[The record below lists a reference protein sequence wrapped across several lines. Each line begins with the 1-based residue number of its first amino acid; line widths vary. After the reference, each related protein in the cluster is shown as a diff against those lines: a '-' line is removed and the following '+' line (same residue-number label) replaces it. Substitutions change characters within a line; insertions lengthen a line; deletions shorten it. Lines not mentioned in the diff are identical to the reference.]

1 MNGINGM
8 NGMNEETTML
18 TGAHVLVVDDDEGIL
33 RLARKSLVRAGARV
47 DTCTGVGEAREV
59 LAARTPDVLVLDY
72 QLDGAET
79 GLDFF
84 RRLRVDD
91 VRVPA
96 ILVTGFT
103 DESRVIAALRA
114 GVSDVVPKSGD
125 YLDYLPEAVARV
137 LAQVALQRASDQA
150 LLLRDRE
157 EHYRTLSEALPHLV
171 FTCGADGE
179 CDFLSKQW
187 REYTGLNA
195 DLAATTQNLAWLDA
209 VHPDDCEE
217 IRSTWLK
224 AVRTDNDYRHELRI
238 RRHDGAYRWFDVRIV
253 AMRDPRGGVNKW
265 FGSCTD
271 IHAQRESNEEREQL
285 LASEQAARQTA
296 EEANRAKDRFL
307 AMLSHEL
314 RTPLTPVLAGTRLLE
329 QIPGLP
335 EAARAGVLMIR
346 RNIELE
352 ARLIDDLLDLTR
364 VANGKLSLTLDTVDV
379 HEVIDAVLE
388 LFHSEIQIKQQDV
401 HVELDARHHYVRGD
415 RARLQQM
422 FWNLVRNAAKFTPDG
437 GHIFVRTR
445 DERMHVVIEVEDT
458 GIGIAPEQI
467 GKLFHAFEQ
476 GSHNMTRQFGGLGL
490 GLAVTKALTEAHGG
504 TVAAKSPGTHCG
516 ATFTIVLPTATPVSS
531 AALPADSSGPH
542 RAGALDI
549 LLIEDHEDT
558 AEVMSQL
565 IRGLGHD
572 VAVATSVAG
581 AIALT
586 AAQVFDLVVSD
597 IGLPDGSGIDFIR
610 AFRLASAAPAIALTG
625 FGTDDDVRR
634 SLDAGFTAHLTKPVN
649 FEQLERL
656 IEATV
661 TQRASSAPDPE
672 RPAA

>member
-1 MNGINGM
+1 
-8 NGMNEETTML
+8 ML
-18 TGAHVLVVDDDEGIL
+18 DGARVLVVDDDEGIL
-33 RLARKSLVRAGARV
+33 RLARKSLLRAGARV
-47 DTCTGVGEAREV
+47 DTCTGVGEARTLLGV
-59 LAARTPDVLVLDY
+59 QTPDVLVLDY

-84 RRLRVDD
+84 RRLRADN

-137 LAQVALQRASDQA
+137 LSQVALQRASDEA

-171 FTCGADGE
+171 LTCGADGN

-187 REYTGLNA
+187 LDYTGLDA
-195 DLAATTQNLAWLDA
+195 RDSRGFAWLDA
-209 VHPDDCEE
+209 VHPDDRE
-217 IRSTWLK
+217 
-224 AVRTDNDYRHELRI
+224 AVRRSWLNAVASGATDYRHELRI
-238 RRHDGAYRWFDVRIV
+238 RRHDGVYRWFDVRIV

-271 IHAQRESNEEREQL
+271 IDSQREAAEERERL
-285 LASEQAARQTA
+285 LASEKAARQAA

-329 QIPGLP
+329 QIPDLP
-335 EAARAGVLMIR
+335 EAARSGVLMIR

-364 VANGKLSLTLDTVDV
+364 VANGKLSLALETVDV
-379 HEVIDAVLE
+379 HEVIESVLE
-388 LFHSEIQIKQQDV
+388 LFRSEIQIKQQDV
-401 HVELDARHHYVRGD
+401 HVDLRAKHHYVRGD

-422 FWNLVRNAAKFTPDG
+422 LWNLVRNAAKFTPDG
-437 GHIFVRTR
+437 GHIYVRTR
-445 DERMHVVIEVEDT
+445 DERMRVEIEVEDT
-458 GIGIAPEQI
+458 GIGIAPDEI

-476 GSHNMTRQFGGLGL
+476 GSHNHTRQFGGLGL
-490 GLAVTKALTEAHGG
+490 GLAVTRALTEAHGG
-504 TVAAKSPGTHCG
+504 SVSARSPGAHCG
-516 ATFTIVLPTATPVSS
+516 ATFTIVLPTAAPGEG
-531 AALPADSSGPH
+531 AATTAQLHSPH
-542 RAGALDI
+542 RAGMLKI
-549 LLIEDHEDT
+549 LLIEDHADT

-565 IRGLGHD
+565 MRAGGHE
-572 VAVATSVAG
+572 VAVAASVAD
-581 AIALT
+581 ALALT
-586 AAQVFDLVVSD
+586 ASMAFDLVVSD

-610 AFRLASAAPAIALTG
+610 AFRAQSAAPAIALTG

-634 SLDAGFTAHLTKPVN
+634 SVEAGFTAHLTKPVN

-656 IEATV
+656 IEEAALA
-661 TQRASSAPDPE
+661 RAAAAEPDPAE
-672 RPAA
+672 PAS

>member
-1 MNGINGM
+1 
-8 NGMNEETTML
+8 ML
-18 TGAHVLVVDDDEGIL
+18 DGARVLVVDDDEGIL
-33 RLARKSLVRAGARV
+33 RLARKSLLRAGARV
-47 DTCTGVGEAREV
+47 DTCTGVGEARTLLGV
-59 LAARTPDVLVLDY
+59 QTPDVLVLDY

-84 RRLRVDD
+84 RRLRADN

-137 LAQVALQRASDQA
+137 LSQVALQRASDEA

-171 FTCGADGE
+171 LTCGADGN

-187 REYTGLNA
+187 LDYTGLDA
-195 DLAATTQNLAWLDA
+195 RDSRGFAWLDA
-209 VHPDDCEE
+209 VHPGDRE
-217 IRSTWLK
+217 
-224 AVRTDNDYRHELRI
+224 AVRQSWLNAVASGATDYRHELRI
-238 RRHDGAYRWFDVRIV
+238 RRHDGVYRWFDVRIV

-271 IHAQRESNEEREQL
+271 IDSQREAAEERERL
-285 LASEQAARQTA
+285 LASEQAARQAA

-329 QIPGLP
+329 QIPELP
-335 EAARAGVLMIR
+335 EAARSGVLMIR

-364 VANGKLSLTLDTVDV
+364 VANGKLSLALETVDV
-379 HEVIDAVLE
+379 HEVIESVLE
-388 LFHSEIQIKQQDV
+388 LFRSEIQTKQQDV
-401 HVELDARHHYVRGD
+401 HVDLRAKHHYVRGD

-422 FWNLVRNAAKFTPDG
+422 LWNLVRNAAKFTPDG
-437 GHIFVRTR
+437 GHIYVRTR
-445 DERMHVVIEVEDT
+445 DERMRVEIEVEDT
-458 GIGIAPEQI
+458 GIGIAPDEI

-476 GSHNMTRQFGGLGL
+476 GSHNHTRQFGGLGL
-490 GLAVTKALTEAHGG
+490 GLAVTRALTEAHGG
-504 TVAAKSPGTHCG
+504 SVSARSPGAHCG
-516 ATFTIVLPTATPVSS
+516 ATFTIVLPTAAPGEG
-531 AALPADSSGPH
+531 AATTAQLHSPH
-542 RAGALDI
+542 RAGMLKI
-549 LLIEDHEDT
+549 LLIEDHADT
-558 AEVMSQL
+558 AEVMAQL
-565 IRGLGHD
+565 MRAGGHEVV
-572 VAVATSVAG
+572 VAANVAHAL
-581 AIALT
+581 ALT
-586 AAQVFDLVVSD
+586 ASMAFDLVVSD

-610 AFRLASAAPAIALTG
+610 AFRAQSAAPAIALTG

-634 SLDAGFTAHLTKPVN
+634 SVEAGFTAHLTKPVN

-656 IEATV
+656 IEEAALA
-661 TQRASSAPDPE
+661 RAAAAEPDPAE
-672 RPAA
+672 PAS

>member
-1 MNGINGM
+1 MT
-8 NGMNEETTML
+8 EETTML
-18 TGAHVLVVDDDEGIL
+18 AGARVLVVDDDEGIL
-33 RLARKSLVRAGARV
+33 RLARKSLLRAGARV
-47 DTCTGVGEAREV
+47 DACTGVGQARAL
-59 LAARTPDVLVLDY
+59 LAAQTPDVLVLDY

-84 RRLRVDD
+84 RRLRADD

-137 LAQVALQRASDQA
+137 LAQVALQRASDEA

-171 FTCGADGE
+171 LTCGADGN
-179 CDFLSKQW
+179 CDFVSKQW
-187 REYTGLNA
+187 LDYTGLDA
-195 DLAATTQNLAWLDA
+195 GQSHGLAWLDA
-209 VHPDDCEE
+209 VHADDREE
-217 IRSTWLK
+217 IRDTWLK
-224 AVRTDNDYRHELRI
+224 AVSSGAADYRHELRI

-253 AMRDPRGGVNKW
+253 PMRDPRGGVSKW

-271 IHAQRESNEEREQL
+271 IDAQREATQERERL

-364 VANGKLSLTLDTVDV
+364 VANGKLSLALETVDV
-379 HEVIDAVLE
+379 HEVIEAVLE
-388 LFHSEIQIKQQDV
+388 LFHSEIQFKQQDV
-401 HVELDARHHYVRGD
+401 HVDLRAQQHYVRGD

-422 FWNLVRNAAKFTPDG
+422 LWNLVRNAAKFTPDG
-437 GHIFVRTR
+437 GHIYVRTR
-445 DERMHVVIEVEDT
+445 DERMQVEIEVEDT

-476 GSHNMTRQFGGLGL
+476 GSHNLTRQFGGLGL
-490 GLAVTKALTEAHGG
+490 GLAVTRALTEAHGG
-504 TVAAKSPGTHCG
+504 NVSAKSPGAHCG
-516 ATFTIVLPTATPVSS
+516 ATFTIVLPTAARGEG
-531 AALPADSSGPH
+531 AAATAELRGPH
-542 RAGALDI
+542 RVGALNI

-565 IRGLGHD
+565 MRAGGHE
-572 VAVATSVAG
+572 VAVAGSVAG
-581 AIALT
+581 ALALT
-586 AAQVFDLVVSD
+586 ASMAFDLVVSD

-610 AFRLASAAPAIALTG
+610 AFRAQSTVPAIALTG

-634 SLDAGFTAHLTKPVN
+634 SVEAGFTAHLTKPVN

-656 IEATV
+656 IEEAA
-661 TQRASSAPDPE
+661 ASRSA
-672 RPAA
+672 AAEADSDAPRS

>member
-1 MNGINGM
+1 MND
-8 NGMNEETTML
+8 EVTL
-18 TGAHVLVVDDDEGIL
+18 LAGAHVLVVDDDEGIL
-33 RLARKSLVRAGARV
+33 RLARKSLVRAGALV
-47 DTCTGVGEAREV
+47 DTCASVSEALAV

-72 QLDGAET
+72 QLDSAET
-79 GLDFF
+79 GLDLF
-84 RRLRVDD
+84 RRLRAQD

-137 LAQVALQRASDQA
+137 LSQVALQRASDEA

-171 FTCGADGE
+171 LTCCADGN

-187 REYTGLNA
+187 LDYTGLDARYSNG
-195 DLAATTQNLAWLDA
+195 LAWLDA
-209 VHPDDCEE
+209 VHPDDQEE
-217 IRSTWLK
+217 IRLSWLK
-224 AVRTDNDYRHELRI
+224 AVASGATDYRHELRI

-271 IHAQRESNEEREQL
+271 IHAQRESTEERERL
-285 LASEQAARQTA
+285 LASEQTARQTA

-314 RTPLTPVLAGTRLLE
+314 RTPLTPVLAGTRLIE
-329 QIPGLP
+329 QIPDLP

-364 VANGKLSLTLDTVDV
+364 VANGKLSLALDTVDV

-388 LFHSEIQIKQQDV
+388 LFHSEIQVKQQDV
-401 HVELDARHHYVRGD
+401 HVDLRAQHHYVRGD

-437 GHIFVRTR
+437 GHIYVRTR
-445 DERMHVVIEVEDT
+445 DARMQVLIEVEDT

-467 GKLFHAFEQ
+467 GKLFNAFEQ

-504 TVAAKSPGTHCG
+504 SVTAQSPGAHCG
-516 ATFTIVLPTATPVSS
+516 ATFSIVLPTAAPAPG
-531 AALPADSSGPH
+531 AAAPDDEGSPRL
-542 RAGALDI
+542 AGALDI

-565 IRGLGHD
+565 IRGLGHE
-572 VAVATSVAG
+572 VAVADSVAN
-581 AIALT
+581 AL
-586 AAQVFDLVVSD
+586 ALASRNRFDLVLSD
-597 IGLPDGSGIDFIR
+597 IGLPDGTGIDFIH
-610 AFRLASAAPAIALTG
+610 AFRKQSAAPAIALTG

-634 SLDAGFTAHLTKPVN
+634 CLEAGFTAHLTKPVN
-649 FEQLERL
+649 FEHLERL
-656 IEATV
+656 IEQAAV
-661 TQRASSAPDPE
+661 VRAAD
-672 RPAA
+672 RPAC